1 MSSRREDIGSK
12 SIISVVRRLY
22 GNGRSEE
29 DYILISDYIDSLM
42 TVASSFDID
51 AKSVMGD
58 VMDVTI
64 RAFRDNSYLYMNYD
78 EKRRRFFRD
87 VNMGIIG
94 NNFYDEKSGMFIIMG
109 MVEYATEIMIHST
122 GETKMRSRNQMGV
135 ALMQGDRRVYSP
147 LREYQYNGSILML
160 ICLVMDINIRRLVGL
175 GFKRDGRGLFKKLF
189 DGLDGLYG
197 RSEDFLYQLEKVYAI
212 NELVKAGY
220 GERLKGDAIMIT
232 MANGKDKF
240 KGNLKLE
247 GELMD
252 KLEMILSDAYIRNH
266 EEMEVMGNYN
276 RVNSYLTSAK
286 SRGYFMKRIG
296 NVSDVIRNE
305 GSGKKAKKR
314 SVMPAVFFIVG
325 LVLIMVMVVVVMFY
339 GGFLGK

>member
-12 SIISVVRRLY
+12 SIISVVRKLY

-42 TVASSFDID
+42 TVSSSFDID
-51 AKSVMGD
+51 AKSVMSD
-58 VMDVTI
+58 IMDVTVK
-64 RAFRDNSYLYMNYD
+64 AFRDNNYLYMNYD
-78 EKRRRFFRD
+78 EKRRRFFWD
-87 VNMGIIG
+87 VNMGVIG
-94 NNFYDEKSGMFIIMG
+94 NNFYDGKSGMFIIMG
-109 MVEYATEIMIHST
+109 MVEYATEIMIHCT
-122 GETKMRSRNQMGV
+122 GDGKMRSRNQMG
-135 ALMQGDRRVYSP
+135 AILMQGERRVYSP
-147 LREYQYNGSILML
+147 LRDFQYNGSILML
-160 ICLVMDINIRRLVGL
+160 ISLVMDCSIKRLVGL
-175 GFKRDGRGLFKKLF
+175 GFKKSGRDTFKKFF

-197 RSEDFLYQLEKVYAI
+197 RSEDFLYQLEKIYAI

-266 EEMEVMGNYN
+266 DEMEVMSNYN
-276 RVNSYLTSAK
+276 KVNSYLTSAR
-286 SRGYFMKRIG
+286 SRGYFMKKIG
-296 NVSDVIRNE
+296 SVSQVVRNE
-305 GSGKKAKKR
+305 DSGSKGKKR
-314 SVMPAVFFIVG
+314 STMPAVFFVVSLIV
-325 LVLIMVMVVVVMFY
+325 IMSVVGVYIVYRVM
-339 GGFLGK
+339 

>member
-1 MSSRREDIGSK
+1 MTMIISIVLLIVLVSASTYAVVVNVKENNEVLEIVNEVNIIDLVTDNDGVYNNTYYNVRNELDITDSEA
-12 SIISVVRRLY
+12 SIIIQS
-22 GNGRSEE
+22 
-29 DYILISDYIDSLM
+29 DSL
-42 TVASSFDID
+42 
-51 AKSVMGD
+51 
-58 VMDVTI
+58 
-64 RAFRDNSYLYMNYD
+64 N
-78 EKRRRFFRD
+78 E
-87 VNMGIIG
+87 
-94 NNFYDEKSGMFIIMG
+94 
-109 MVEYATEIMIHST
+109 
-122 GETKMRSRNQMGV
+122 
-135 ALMQGDRRVYSP
+135 ALH
-147 LREYQYNGSILML
+147 
-160 ICLVMDINIRRLVGL
+160 LVMDINIRRLVGL

-314 SVMPAVFFIVG
+314 SVMPAVFFIVC